1 MDENAAFNKGL
12 KLQETKAMLKGT
24 VLAIFIMNV
33 AMTALTQSGG
43 QFVITQSA
51 IAGGGAASDDG
62 PGGQFSITGTVG
74 QAAAGANSVGSQYR
88 VSGGFWQSSLAP
100 TATGVS
106 IEGRVVTVFGSPLAM
121 STVVLSDVEGNT
133 RIAISNPFGR
143 FRFEEVEAGRG
154 YFIIAKGK
162 GLSSDP
168 QFINAD
174 QDITGIELI
183 AFEQ

>member
-1 MDENAAFNKGL
+1 VKIKN
-12 KLQETKAMLKGT
+12 
-24 VLAIFIMNV
+24 VLILISIISAVGM
-33 AMTALTQSGG
+33 AQTGG
-43 QFVITQSA
+43 QYAVSQSA
-51 IAGGGAASDDG
+51 IAGGAAASDDG
-62 PGGQFSITGTVG
+62 LGGQFSITGTVG

-154 YFIIAKGK
+154 YFIIAKAK